1 MASRESTFMNRI
13 FYLLLCFAVGTI
25 SGCGPITSKQAAK
38 QDNTELTSE
47 QIFAIIADNSLIMS
61 AYDFSGTVYFDQGGL
76 LSAVDNENQRDVGK
90 WDLTDENQLCL
101 KFRIWYY
108 GDIKCYAVYDNQQ
121 ADKLTFFTSNGAAY
135 YTAMKVAGDPA
146 ALAKNIEKS
155 AAPKSVRKQIA
166 SQQSPSTAPSS
177 ASTPAPPRE
186 IAIAPSTENDSG
198 QTAKRLAGNCP
209 GCSMAGM
216 DLKEASLIKANLQ
229 DADLSG
235 ADLRYANL
243 RRANLNGANLSRALL
258 NHANLPGADLSNA
271 DLRGADLSGANLLL
285 ANFTDAD
292 VSGAIF
298 TNANLEKTIGLAKK
312 P

>member
-1 MASRESTFMNRI
+1 MVVF
-13 FYLLLCFAVGTI
+13 LG
-25 SGCGPITSKQAAK
+25 GCGPITSKQAAK
-38 QDNTELTSE
+38 QDNIELDAE
-47 QIFAIIADNSLIMS
+47 QIFELIAGNSLIMS
-61 AYDFSGTVYFDQGGL
+61 AYDFSGTVYFDRNGQL
-76 LSAVDNENQRDVGK
+76 AAVDNEKQRDVGR

-101 KFRIWYY
+101 KFRLWYY
-108 GDIKCYAVYDNQQ
+108 SDIKCYTVFNNPQ
-121 ADKLTFFTSNGAAY
+121 ADKLTFFTTNGAAY
-135 YTAMKVAGDPA
+135 YTAMMVKGDPA
-146 ALAKNIEKS
+146 ALAKQIEKTTPS
-155 AAPKSVRKQIA
+155 RSVRNQIA
-166 SQQSPSTAPSS
+166 SQQDPEDTPQTTSEPSPRKDIEINTSS
-177 ASTPAPPRE
+177 VQ
-186 IAIAPSTENDSG
+186 DSS

-209 GCSMAGM
+209 GCNMAGM

-243 RRANLNGANLSRALL
+243 RRAKLNGANLRDARL

-298 TNANLEKTIGLAKK
+298 TNANLEKTIGLESK

>member
-1 MASRESTFMNRI
+1 MNRV
-13 FYLLLCFAVGTI
+13 FFLLLFFSVVLI
-25 SGCGPITSKQAAK
+25 SSCGPITSKQAAK
-38 QDNTELTSE
+38 QDNTELNSE
-47 QIFAIIADNSLIMS
+47 QIFSVIADNSLIMS
-61 AYDFSGTVYFDQGGL
+61 AYDFRGTVYFDQSGL

-108 GDIKCYAVYDNQQ
+108 GDIKCYTVFDNQQ

-135 YTAMKVAGDPA
+135 YTAMKVKGDPA
-146 ALAKNIEKS
+146 ALAKQIEKAS
-155 AAPKSVRKQIA
+155 PPKSVRKQIA
-166 SQQSPSTAPSS
+166 AQQSPSTAPVI
-177 ASTPAPPRE
+177 TDKPAPPKDIE
-186 IAIAPSTENDSG
+186 IDTSPENDSG

-209 GCSMAGM
+209 GCNMAGM

-229 DADLSG
+229 NADLSG

-243 RRANLNGANLSRALL
+243 RRANLNGANLRDALL
-258 NHANLPGADLSNA
+258 THANLPGANLSNA

-298 TNANLEKTIGLAKK
+298 TNANLEKTIGLANK

>member
-1 MASRESTFMNRI
+1 MATRESNFMNRV
-13 FYLLLCFAVGTI
+13 FYLLLCFTVVLI
-25 SGCGPITSKQAAK
+25 SSCGPFTSKQAVK
-38 QDNTELTSE
+38 QESTELTSE
-47 QIFAIIADNSLIMS
+47 QIFAVIADNSLIMS
-61 AYDFSGTVYFDQGGL
+61 AYDFSGTVYIDQSGL

-101 KFRIWYY
+101 KFRVWYY
-108 GDIKCYAVYDNQQ
+108 GDIKCYTVYDNQQ

-135 YTAMKVAGDPA
+135 YTAMKVKGDPA
-146 ALAKNIEKS
+146 SLAEQIKK
-155 AAPKSVRKQIA
+155 AAPPKSVRKQIA
-166 SQQSPSTAPSS
+166 SQQSPSAAPSDAAKPS
-177 ASTPAPPRE
+177 PPENIE
-186 IAIAPSTENDSG
+186 IDTSSENDSG

-209 GCSMAGM
+209 GCNMAGM
-216 DLKEASLIKANLQ
+216 DLKEASLVKANLQ

-243 RRANLNGANLSRALL
+243 RRANLNGANLRDALL

-298 TNANLEKTIGLAKK
+298 TNANLEKTIGLAST